1 MINRILKRPMFKM
14 GGSSSEGITS
24 GLDRAP
30 YQFGTKP
37 EDFPGSQAEY
47 DAQMKMLQEKGIFD
61 ASGQRTGGKGEL
73 EKIYP
78 ERAVKIGGENIEDE
92 QNLMLLDAMGD
103 GKNKNT
109 FNLEELKE
117 GDDSV
122 KSEFERRKALAD
134 SLLGGSALPMSSFLT
149 QFGLNLASA
158 SPRGNIFAT
167 AAEAAKEPLKT
178 FQAMKVQERSED
190 KDLLESV
197 IESMSEEDLSALEK
211 KVKRGVESK
220 FFKNEAEGYRKLLQK
235 ELEGVQFGPGEL
247 DRINVARYADAYVKS
262 DAGEDLTIPAA
273 ESVFRVF
280 QQVEKGNIEGADA
293 SQFDPS
299 RYHITGAEKQAEIV
313 NGEETGRDILI
324 ISDEDKQDY
333 FKDNI
338 YVNPG
343 ENKVYRFDG
352 NKFIPVG

>member
-1 MINRILKRPMFKM
+1 MINRILKRPMFRM
-14 GGSSSEGITS
+14 GGSSSGGITS

-47 DAQMKMLQEKGIFD
+47 DAQMKMLQEKQIGPYVSQESVDEGMKNLKQRNFD
-61 ASGQRTGGKGEL
+61 ELGFDEGDLAFPMTGQK
-73 EKIYP
+73 K
-78 ERAVKIGGENIEDE
+78 
-92 QNLMLLDAMGD
+92 
-103 GKNKNT
+103 KNT
-109 FNLEELKE
+109 FNIEELKE
-117 GDDSV
+117 GDDGV

-167 AAEAAKEPLKT
+167 AAESAKEPLKT
-178 FQAMKVQERSED
+178 FQAMKIQERSED

-211 KVKRGVESK
+211 KVKRGVESG
-220 FFKNEAEGYRKLLQK
+220 FFKSEAEGYNKLLK
-235 ELEGVQFGPGEL
+235 KDIEGVQYGPGEL
-247 DRINVARYADAYVKS
+247 DRINVSRYADAYVKS

-273 ESVFRVF
+273 ESIFRVF
-280 QQVEKGNIEGADA
+280 QQVEKGKIEGADA

-299 RYHITGAEKQAEIV
+299 RYHIEGAEKQPEIV
-313 NGEETGRDILI
+313 DGQETGRDILI
-324 ISDEDKQDY
+324 VADEDKQDY
-333 FKDNI
+333 FKGNI

-352 NKFIPVG
+352 NKFVSVGD

>member
-1 MINRILKRPMFKM
+1 M
-14 GGSSSEGITS
+14 GGSSSGGITS

-47 DAQMKMLQEKGIFD
+47 DAQMKMLQEKQIGPFVSQEVVDEGMKKLKQKNFD
-61 ASGQRTGGKGEL
+61 ELGFDEGDLAFPMTGQKKKNEF
-73 EKIYP
+73 
-78 ERAVKIGGENIEDE
+78 NIED
-92 QNLMLLDAMGD
+92 
-103 GKNKNT
+103 
-109 FNLEELKE
+109 LKTE
-117 GDDSV
+117 DDDV
-122 KSEFERRKALAD
+122 KTEFERRQALAD
-134 SLLGGSALPMSSFLT
+134 KLLGGSALPMSSFLT

-158 SPRGNIFAT
+158 SPRGGLIAT

-220 FFKNEAEGYRKLLQK
+220 FFANEAEGYRKLLQK
-235 ELEGVQFGPGEL
+235 ELEGVQYGPGEL

-262 DAGEDLTIPAA
+262 DAGEDLTVPAA

-280 QQVEKGNIEGADA
+280 QQVEKGKIEGADA

-299 RYHITGAEKQAEIV
+299 RYHISGAEKQPEIV
-313 NGEETGRDILI
+313 NGEETGRDILVLG
-324 ISDEDKQDY
+324 DDLDKEDY
-333 FKDNI
+333 FKGNI

-352 NKFIPVG
+352 TKFVQVGE

>member
-14 GGSSSEGITS
+14 GGSSNEGITS
-24 GLDRAP
+24 GLDRVG
-30 YQFGTKP
+30 YSEGTNKMGITIGNKF
-37 EDFPGSQAEY
+37 FPFKDEESAALGAEGY
-47 DAQMKMLQEKGIFD
+47 TKEAMDAIKGATKKF
-61 ASGQRTGGKGEL
+61 ATQKQ
-73 EKIYP
+73 P
-78 ERAVKIGGENIEDE
+78 NVEDE

-103 GKNKNT
+103 GEKKNT

-211 KVKRGVESK
+211 KVKRGVESG
-220 FFKNEAEGYRKLLQK
+220 FFKTEAEGYRSLLKK

>member
-61 ASGQRTGGKGEL
+61 ASGQRTGGKGEI
-73 EKIYP
+73 EKLFP
-78 ERAVKIGGENIEDE
+78 NRSNESVEDT
-92 QNLMLLDAMGD
+92 QNLMLLDAMRD
-103 GKNKNT
+103 GEKKNT

-211 KVKRGVESK
+211 KVKRGVESG
-220 FFKNEAEGYRKLLQK
+220 FFKTEAEGYRSLLKK

-313 NGEETGRDILI
+313 NGEETGRDVLT
-324 ISDEDKQDY
+324 ISEEDKQDY

>member
-1 MINRILKRPMFKM
+1 MINRILKRPMFRM
-14 GGSSSEGITS
+14 GGSSSGGITS

-47 DAQMKMLQEKGIFD
+47 DAQMKMLQEKQIGPFVSQEVVDEGMKKLKQKNFD
-61 ASGQRTGGKGEL
+61 ELGFDEGDLAFPMTGQKKKNEF
-73 EKIYP
+73 
-78 ERAVKIGGENIEDE
+78 NIED
-92 QNLMLLDAMGD
+92 
-103 GKNKNT
+103 
-109 FNLEELKE
+109 LKTE
-117 GDDSV
+117 DDDV
-122 KSEFERRKALAD
+122 KTEFERRQALAD
-134 SLLGGSALPMSSFLT
+134 KLLGGSALPMSSFLT

-158 SPRGNIFAT
+158 SPRGGLIAT

-220 FFKNEAEGYRKLLQK
+220 FFANEAEGYRKLLQK
-235 ELEGVQFGPGEL
+235 ELEGVQYGPGEL

-262 DAGEDLTIPAA
+262 EAGEDLTVPAA

-299 RYHITGAEKQAEIV
+299 RYHITGALKEPEIGV
-313 NGEETGRDILI
+313 DGTETGRDILT
-324 ISDEDKQDY
+324 ISEEDKQDY
-333 FKDNI
+333 FKGNI

>member
-1 MINRILKRPMFKM
+1 MINRILKRPMFRM
-14 GGSSSEGITS
+14 GGSSSGGITS

-37 EDFPGSQAEY
+37 EDYPGSQAEY
-47 DAQMKMLQEKGIFD
+47 DAEMKMLQEKQIGPFVPQEIVDEGMKKLKKYEEQKSFD
-61 ASGQRTGGKGEL
+61 ELGFDEGDLAFPMTGQKKKNEF
-73 EKIYP
+73 
-78 ERAVKIGGENIEDE
+78 NI
-92 QNLMLLDAMGD
+92 
-103 GKNKNT
+103 
-109 FNLEELKE
+109 EELKA
-117 GDDSV
+117 GDDGV
-122 KSEFERRKALAD
+122 ESEFERRKSLMD
-134 SLLGGSALPMSSFLT
+134 SLVGKSALPMSSFLT

-158 SPRGNIFAT
+158 SPRGGLIAT

-211 KVKRGVESK
+211 KVKRGVESG
-220 FFKNEAEGYRKLLQK
+220 FFKSEAEGYNKLLK
-235 ELEGVQFGPGEL
+235 KDIEGVQYGPGEL
-247 DRINVARYADAYVKS
+247 DRINVSRYADAYVRS

-280 QQVEKGNIEGADA
+280 QQVEKGKVKGADA

-299 RYHITGAEKQAEIV
+299 RYHIEGGEKQAEIV
-313 NGEETGRDILI
+313 DGQETGRDILI
-324 ISDEDKQDY
+324 VADEDKQDY
-333 FKDNI
+333 FKGNI

-352 NKFIPVG
+352 TKFVAVGD

>member
-1 MINRILKRPMFKM
+1 MINRILKRPMFRM
-14 GGSSSEGITS
+14 GGSSSGGITS

-37 EDFPGSQAEY
+37 IDYPGTQAEY
-47 DAQMKMLQEKGIFD
+47 DAEMQMLQEKQIGPFVSQEAIDEGMKNLKQRNFD
-61 ASGQRTGGKGEL
+61 ELGFDEGDLAFPMTGQK
-73 EKIYP
+73 K
-78 ERAVKIGGENIEDE
+78 
-92 QNLMLLDAMGD
+92 
-103 GKNKNT
+103 KNT
-109 FNLEELKE
+109 FNIEDLKE
-117 GDDSV
+117 GDDGV
-122 KSEFERRKALAD
+122 KSEFERRKALSE

-158 SPRGNIFAT
+158 SPRGGIFAT

-211 KVKRGVESK
+211 KVKRGVESG
-220 FFKNEAEGYRKLLQK
+220 FFKSEAEGYNKLLK
-235 ELEGVQFGPGEL
+235 KDIEGVQYGPGEL
-247 DRINVARYADAYVKS
+247 DRINVSRYADAYVRS

-280 QQVEKGNIEGADA
+280 QQVEKGKVKGADA

-299 RYHITGAEKQAEIV
+299 RYHIEGGEKQAEIV
-313 NGEETGRDILI
+313 DGQETGRDILI
-324 ISDEDKQDY
+324 VADEDKQDY
-333 FKDNI
+333 FKGNI

-352 NKFIPVG
+352 TKFISVGD

>member
-61 ASGQRTGGKGEL
+61 ASGQRTGGKGEI
-73 EKIYP
+73 EKLFP
-78 ERAVKIGGENIEDE
+78 NRSNESVEDT

-103 GKNKNT
+103 EKKKNT

-117 GDDSV
+117 GDDGV

-211 KVKRGVESK
+211 KVKRGVESG
-220 FFKNEAEGYRKLLQK
+220 FFKTEAEGYRSLLKK

-313 NGEETGRDILI
+313 NGEETGRDVLT
-324 ISDEDKQDY
+324 ISEEDKQDY

>member
-14 GGSSSEGITS
+14 GGSSSSGITS
-24 GLDRAP
+24 GLDRRG
-30 YQFGTKP
+30 YKKGTS
-37 EDFPGSQAEY
+37 PG
-47 DAQMKMLQEKGIFD
+47 I
-61 ASGQRTGGKGEL
+61 TIGGKFFPFGEKDEIPKDAL
-73 EKIYP
+73 DIINTNRQKF
-78 ERAVKIGGENIEDE
+78 VTKDSNENVEDT
-92 QNLMLLDAMGD
+92 QNLMLLDAT
-103 GKNKNT
+103 KNRGEKKNA
-109 FNLEELKE
+109 FDLESLKE
-117 GDDSV
+117 GDDV
-122 KSEFERRKALAD
+122 TSEFARRKRLFD
-134 SLLGGSALPMSSFLT
+134 SLIGQSALPMSSFLT

-158 SPRGNIFAT
+158 SPRGGLIAT

-211 KVKRGVESK
+211 KVKRGVESG
-220 FFKNEAEGYRKLLQK
+220 FFKNEAEGYNVLLKK
-235 ELEGVQFGPGEL
+235 EIEGVQYGPGEL

-262 DAGEDLTIPAA
+262 DAGEDLTVPAA

-280 QQVEKGNIEGADA
+280 QQVEKGKIEGADA

-299 RYHITGAEKQAEIV
+299 RYHISGAEKQPEIV
-313 NGEETGRDILI
+313 NGEETGRDILVLG
-324 ISDEDKQDY
+324 DDLDKEDY
-333 FKDNI
+333 FKGNI

-352 NKFIPVG
+352 TKFIQVGE

>member
-1 MINRILKRPMFKM
+1 MINRILKRPMFRM
-14 GGSSSEGITS
+14 GGSSSDGITS
-24 GLDRAP
+24 GLNRRGYAE
-30 YQFGTKP
+30 GTN
-37 EDFPGSQAEY
+37 PG
-47 DAQMKMLQEKGIFD
+47 I
-61 ASGQRTGGKGEL
+61 TIGGKFFPFGEKDEIPKGAL
-73 EKIYP
+73 DIINTNRQKFATKDP
-78 ERAVKIGGENIEDE
+78 NVEDT
-92 QNLMLLDAMGD
+92 QNLMLLDAMGE
-103 GKNKNT
+103 GKQNKKE

-117 GDDSV
+117 GDDDV

-134 SLLGGSALPMSSFLT
+134 TLLGGSALPMSSFLT

-158 SPRGNIFAT
+158 TPRGNIFST

-211 KVKRGVESK
+211 KVKRGVESG
-220 FFKNEAEGYRKLLQK
+220 FFKNEAEGYNTLLKK
-235 ELEGVQFGPGEL
+235 EIEGVQYGPGEL
-247 DRINVARYADAYVKS
+247 ERINVARYADAYVKS
-262 DAGEDLTIPAA
+262 DAGEDLTVPAA
-273 ESVFRVF
+273 ESVFRVY

-299 RYHITGAEKQAEIV
+299 RYHISGAQKEPEI
-313 NGEETGRDILI
+313 GSDGTETGRDILT
-324 ISDEDKQDY
+324 ISEEDKQDY